1 MRLSRYEQETIITFN
16 EEEKTAGVYTHN
28 KALIRKL
35 EQLTHDRP
43 DECRLEKV
51 SHEGQAVDYIIPKSW
66 VKINP
71 TRILSE
77 EQRTAMA
84 ERAKANLGLK
94 TPILIGDSEVEH
106 SEMGKDI
113 PQTLDGSQTL
123 EMAGKEEA

>member
-35 EQLTHDRP
+35 EHLAHDRP
-43 DECRLEKV
+43 DECCLEKV
-51 SHEGQAVDYIIPKSW
+51 SHDGQAVDYIIPKSW
-66 VKINP
+66 VKITP

-77 EQRTAMA
+77 EQHTAMA

-94 TPILIGDSEVEH
+94 TPILIVDSEVEH

-113 PQTLDGSQTL
+113 PQT
-123 EMAGKEEA
+123 